1 MSSEHKRWLMGLAL
15 IITTLL
21 STHASAAGQVS
32 DSAPVVH
39 NMSLTHHDFEDWSF
53 TPSANDTLAITNKS
67 DVAHSIYITYPDGT
81 VVNLDVQLPGETFTW
96 TIPEAGDYVLQC
108 WIHPVIRS
116 EMTVSP

>member
-1 MSSEHKRWLMGLAL
+1 MNRQVTLWLMTIACIMSTL
-15 IITTLL
+15 ILPV
-21 STHASAAGQVS
+21 ASAEQAG
-32 DSAPVVH
+32 DSGPVVH

-96 TIPEAGDYVLQC
+96 TIPAAGDYLLQC
-108 WIHPVIRS
+108 WIHPIIRS
-116 EMTVSP
+116 ELTVSP

>member
-1 MSSEHKRWLMGLAL
+1 MSRELKRWSMGLAL

-21 STHASAAGQVS
+21 STVVSAEQLS

-81 VVNLDVQLPGETFTW
+81 VVNLDVQLPGETFSW
-96 TIPEAGDYVLQC
+96 TIPAAGNYLLQC
-108 WIHPVIRS
+108 WIHPIIRS

>member
-1 MSSEHKRWLMGLAL
+1 MSSLQKHCLMGLAL
-15 IITTLL
+15 IIFTLL
-21 STHASAAGQVS
+21 SMAVSAEQAG
-32 DSAPVVH
+32 DSGPVVH

-96 TIPEAGDYVLQC
+96 TIPAAGDYLLQC
-108 WIHPVIRS
+108 WIHPIIRE

>member
-1 MSSEHKRWLMGLAL
+1 MSSLQKHCLMGLAL
-15 IITTLL
+15 IIFTLL
-21 STHASAAGQVS
+21 SMAVNAEQASNSG
-32 DSAPVVH
+32 PVVH

-96 TIPEAGDYVLQC
+96 TIPAAGDYLLQC
-108 WIHPVIRS
+108 WIHPIIRS
-116 EMTVSP
+116 ELTVSP